1 MPNTEFLRVRNCIHI
16 IVILYFHLGLMSESI
31 SLKNSVLKLVKL
43 DCIIIYLN
51 LDTIKKARNE
61 LEGACGLLLVL

>member
-1 MPNTEFLRVRNCIHI
+1 MPKSV
-16 IVILYFHLGLMSESI
+16 
-31 SLKNSVLKLVKL
+31 SLKISRLKLVKL

-61 LEGACGLLLVL
+61 LDRAAYLLFVSELRFIIS